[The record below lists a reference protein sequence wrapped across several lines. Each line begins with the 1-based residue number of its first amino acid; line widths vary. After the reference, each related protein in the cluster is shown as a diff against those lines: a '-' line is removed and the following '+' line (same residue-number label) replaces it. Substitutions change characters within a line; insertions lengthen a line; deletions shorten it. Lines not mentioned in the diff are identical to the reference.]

1 METRSE
7 TTANWLKALPKV
19 ELHRHLEGSL
29 RFSTLIELARA
40 ARKSSAL
47 EIPDDPTAQRKMF
60 LVEEPMT
67 DLIAVLNKFG
77 ATQVVL
83 DSEEVLAR
91 ITYEAV
97 EDALADGIKILE
109 LRYAPT
115 FILDGHP
122 NLNFEKIHRG
132 ILKGLN
138 AASNLPIAVGLICIF
153 QRTKD
158 HATQDRVF
166 DFFLETKNTWIGA
179 DLADDELNFPSKN
192 FYKTFDKIAASGMPI
207 TVHAGEVPNS
217 SSPKNVI
224 DAIEHLNA
232 KRIGHGLQII
242 NNQQALN
249 KVFNLNIPLELCPTS
264 NWLTNAVPTLESHPI
279 RKLME
284 AGILCTINSDD
295 PGIFGIDLVNEYRL
309 LHEKYGFTE
318 SEFVRCNDIAA
329 QASFISSEIK
339 QKYWPRKI

>member
-1 METRSE
+1 METRSS
-7 TTANWLKALPKV
+7 TDVNWLKTLPKV
-19 ELHRHLEGSL
+19 ELHRHLEGAL

-40 ARKSSAL
+40 ARKSTSP
-47 EIPDDPTAQRKMF
+47 EIPNDPMAQRKMF

-77 ATQVVL
+77 ATQAVL

-91 ITYEAV
+91 ITYEAI
-97 EDALADGIKILE
+97 EDAVVDGIKILE

-132 ILKGLN
+132 ILKGLH
-138 AASNLPIAVGLICIF
+138 AAANLPVAVGLICIF

-158 HATQDRVF
+158 HDTQNRVF
-166 DFFLETKNTWIGA
+166 DFFLETKSTWIGA

-192 FYKTFDKIAASGMPI
+192 FYKIFDKIAAAGMPI
-207 TVHAGEVPNS
+207 TIHSGEVPHP
-217 SSPKNVI
+217 SSPKNVV
-224 DAIEHLNA
+224 DAVGHLNA

-242 NNQQALN
+242 SDKNALE
-249 KVFNLNIPLELCPTS
+249 KIRDLKIPLELCPTS
-264 NWLTNAVPTLESHPI
+264 NWLTNAIPALDAHPI
-279 RKLME
+279 RKLMDH
-284 AGILCTINSDD
+284 GVLCTINSDD
-295 PGIFGIDLVNEYRL
+295 PGVFGIDLINEYKL
-309 LHEKYGFTE
+309 LHEKYGFTAG
-318 SEFVRCNDIAA
+318 EFIKCNDIAA
-329 QASFISSEIK
+329 RASFIPLEKK